1 MDEAQIRTIFA
12 QLQTVQRI
20 LVVSHQRPDGDAIG
34 SLLGF
39 GLALQAA
46 GKTVQMV
53 SADGVPTSCRYL
65 VGYEQVVKK
74 PEGAFDYIIV
84 VDCSDIKRVGIEMQ
98 TYPQPDLNIDHHVT
112 NENFARF
119 NLVDTRAVATS
130 EILAELL
137 PALGLPVTQVVAS
150 SLLTGLITDSLGFR
164 TSNMTPKV
172 LRLAADLT
180 ERGANLPELYNAS
193 LMQRSY
199 NAIQYW
205 AAGLSHLQRNGRM
218 IWTTL
223 TLADRKTADYPG
235 RDDAD
240 LINEL
245 SSISDIDVALI
256 FVEQSHHKVKVSW
269 RAQPGIDVSQI
280 AQSFG
285 GGGHLAA
292 AGAEI
297 QGNLEAVC
305 HQVLLATQ
313 VVLESVAVAKA

>member
-119 NLVDTRAVATS
+119 NLVDPQAVATA

-137 PALGLPVTQVVAS
+137 PALGLPITQVVAA

-240 LINEL
+240 LINVL
-245 SSISDIDVALI
+245 SSVSDIDVALI